1 MNKREPLFNGKPF
14 SYHEHYYKEL
24 ERLEQEGRIKIISST
39 DSKFKQME
47 IDTSYEGK
55 KIKGV
60 RGRKGY
66 RKGNRVFIG
75 VDVCDIYK
83 IDDVNFENKVGICN
97 LDNFIDYKLYDYTW
111 NWNDKPGD
119 YVYAPSPTGK
129 GNVSMHRLIFTER
142 LGTKAIE
149 GMEIDHMNHDRKDNK
164 LRNLRVVTGE
174 ENKAN
179 NEVMYCIK
187 FNHDT
192 ELYECI
198 YSGYLH
204 SDKQCFNTF
213 GVEFEVDEPVPIA
226 DFKEQFNKI
235 NNFINEHERAARE
248 LENSPLFIRFRS
260 GDFDKEGELERI
272 LEMNFQKSLGQATD
286 D

>member
-1 MNKREPLFNGKPF
+1 MLFR
-14 SYHEHYYKEL
+14 S
-24 ERLEQEGRIKIISST
+24 
-39 DSKFKQME
+39 
-47 IDTSYEGK
+47 
-55 KIKGV
+55 
-60 RGRKGY
+60 
-66 RKGNRVFIG
+66 
-75 VDVCDIYK
+75 
-83 IDDVNFENKVGICN
+83 
-97 LDNFIDYKLYDYTW
+97 
-111 NWNDKPGD
+111 
-119 YVYAPSPTGK
+119 
-129 GNVSMHRLIFTER
+129 
-142 LGTKAIE
+142 
-149 GMEIDHMNHDRKDNK
+149 
-164 LRNLRVVTGE
+164 
-174 ENKAN
+174 AN